1 MNFNM
6 HAVSGIDILRM
17 ELNANGELYVLAP
30 PSLDHDAVR
39 SMVNLVYEGEFFYIK
54 VEHHQLQPTWIH
66 SEFQV
71 NRSINHF
78 RSGGFVVGP
87 LLELTIIGSQ
97 LILLQSYRN
106 LDNMFVSW
114 ILEKT
119 LFPGEVVFQFC
130 PSMAYDVWFHIH
142 AWELMISRV
151 SYFERSRAMR
161 AGGVFYGYE
170 RTTISCNDIAAFN
183 MRGGVRIEM
192 TLIHRSVWQ
201 VSNGRSIM

>member
-119 LFPGEVVFQFC
+119 L
-130 PSMAYDVWFHIH
+130 
-142 AWELMISRV
+142 
-151 SYFERSRAMR
+151 AMR